1 MVFSKLFFYFCLSFL
16 AGIFFNS
23 FLNFTQ
29 LYLLG
34 FLILGVF
41 LVSVFWQ
48 HKKIAFAGFILLAVL
63 AGVWRE
69 QSVEDK
75 ISGSELRQ
83 YNDGKEAVFLTGKV
97 VAEPDVRE
105 TNVKL
110 TFQPR
115 QIQGKVLVTTFKYPE
130 YKYGDVLK
138 IKGVLEEPGELK
150 EEKSSSRPFTD
161 AREIEGFDYQG
172 YLAKDGI
179 YSVSYFPE
187 VELLEREKGSV
198 FYSRILDFKEK
209 LRGVIERN
217 LSPPHSSILSALI
230 LGDKRQ
236 ISDDWKEKLNL
247 AGLRHLTAV
256 SGMHVAI
263 LTVILMNLFLGFG
276 LWRRQA
282 ILVSLFLIALFII
295 ITGLQASALR
305 AGIMGGLFLLGQYFG
320 RTSFSPRLIIIA
332 AFFML
337 LANPLLLR
345 YDVGFQLSFLA
356 MMGIIYLGPIFQK
369 WLRIIPEFLQLRSI
383 VAMTFSAQ
391 AFTLPLLIYN
401 FGYFSLVSPLTN
413 VLAVPLL
420 PFLMGLG
427 FIFVLLGAVF
437 QPLGWILS
445 LPVWLLL
452 NYLVKIIEWF
462 SQLPF
467 SAIFTSLW

>member
-16 AGIFFNS
+16 AGIFLNS

-48 HKKIAFAGFILLAVL
+48 HKKIVFAGFILLAIL
-63 AGVWRE
+63 TGVWRE
-69 QSVEDK
+69 QSMEDK

-83 YNDGKEAVFLTGKV
+83 YNDDEEAVSLTGKV
-97 VAEPDVRE
+97 AAEPDVRE

-110 TFQPR
+110 ALQPR

-138 IKGVLEEPGELK
+138 IKGVLEEPGEL
-150 EEKSSSRPFTD
+150 
-161 AREIEGFDYQG
+161 EGFDYQG

-179 YSVSYFPE
+179 YFVSYFPE

-276 LWRRQA
+276 FWRKQA
-282 ILVSLFLIALFII
+282 ILASLFLIALFIV

-305 AGIMGGLFLLGQYFG
+305 AGIMGGLFLLGQYSG
-320 RTSFSPRLIIIA
+320 RTGFSPRLIIIA

>member
-1 MVFSKLFFYFCLSFL
+1 MVFSRLFFYLCLSFL
-16 AGIFFNS
+16 AGIFLNS
-23 FLNFTQ
+23 FLDFPQ
-29 LYLLG
+29 LFLLG

-41 LVSVFWQ
+41 LLSVFWQ
-48 HKKIAFAGFILLAVL
+48 HKKIAFAGFVLLAIL
-63 AGVWRE
+63 SGLWRE
-69 QSVEDK
+69 QLAEEE
-75 ISGSELRQ
+75 ISNSELHR
-83 YNDGKEAVFLTGKV
+83 YNSTEEVVSLTGEV
-97 VAEPDVRE
+97 VAEPDVRR
-105 TNVKL
+105 TNIKF
-110 TFQPR
+110 TIQP
-115 QIQGKVLVTTFKYPE
+115 QQAQGKVLVTTLKYPE

-138 IKGVLEEPGELK
+138 IKGVLEEP
-150 EEKSSSRPFTD
+150 EEF
-161 AREIEGFDYQG
+161 EGFNYRG
-172 YLAKDGI
+172 YLQKEGI

-187 VELLEREKGSV
+187 IELVEKEKGSL
-198 FYSRILDFKEK
+198 FYSKILDFKEK
-209 LRGVIERN
+209 LRGVIEQN

-236 ISDDWKEKLNL
+236 ISQAWKEKLNL

-276 LWRRQA
+276 LWKRQA
-282 ILVSLFLIALFII
+282 ILVSLLLVALFVV
-295 ITGLQASALR
+295 ITGLQPSALR
-305 AGIMGGLFLLGQYFG
+305 AGIMGGLFLFGQYFG

-337 LANPLLLR
+337 LVNPLLLR
-345 YDVGFQLSFLA
+345 HDVGFQLSFLA
-356 MMGIIYLGPIFQK
+356 MMGIIYLGPVFQN
-369 WLRIIPEFLQLRSI
+369 WLRKIPEFLQLRSI

-391 AFTLPLLIYN
+391 VFTLPLLIYN

-413 VLAVPLL
+413 ILVVPLL

-427 FIFVLLGAVF
+427 FIFVLLGSFF
-437 QPLGWILS
+437 QSLGWILS

>member
-1 MVFSKLFFYFCLSFL
+1 LDFSQLF
-16 AGIFFNS
+16 
-23 FLNFTQ
+23 
-29 LYLLG
+29 LLG

-41 LVSVFWQ
+41 LGSVFWQ
-48 HKKIAFAGFILLAVL
+48 RKKIVFAGFILLAVL

-69 QSVEDK
+69 QLMENK
-75 ISGSELRQ
+75 ISGSELRR
-83 YNDGKEAVFLTGKV
+83 YNETEEIVSLSGKV
-97 VAEPDVRE
+97 VAEPDVRK

-110 TFQPR
+110 TLQP
-115 QIQGKVLVTTFKYPE
+115 QQVQGKVLVTTSKYPE
-130 YKYGDVLK
+130 YKYGDVVRVE
-138 IKGVLEEPGELK
+138 GVLEDPGEF
-150 EEKSSSRPFTD
+150 EDFNYR
-161 AREIEGFDYQG
+161 G

-179 YSVSYFPE
+179 YSVSYFPKIE
-187 VELLEREKGSV
+187 LVEEGKGNV
-198 FYSRILDFKEK
+198 FYSKILDFKEK
-209 LRGVIERN
+209 LRGVIEQN
-217 LSPPHSSILSALI
+217 LSPPHSSILSALL

-236 ISDDWKEKLNL
+236 ISEDWKEKLNL
-247 AGLRHLTAV
+247 AGLRHITAV

-276 LWRRQA
+276 LWKRQA
-282 ILVSLFLIALFII
+282 ILLSLFLVTLFVI

-305 AGIMGGLFLLGQYFG
+305 AGIMGGLFLAGQYFG
-320 RTSFSPRLIIIA
+320 RSGFSSRIIITA

-369 WLRIIPEFLQLRSI
+369 WFRRIPEFLQLRSI

-391 AFTLPLLIYN
+391 VFTLPLLIYN

-413 VLAVPLL
+413 VLVVPLL

-427 FIFVLLGAVF
+427 FIFVLLGVVF
-437 QPLGWILS
+437 QPLGWVLS

-452 NYLVKIIEWF
+452 DYLVKIIEWF
-462 SQLPF
+462 SRLPF
-467 SAIFTSLW
+467 SAIFTPLW